1 MENSKQE
8 SETEAIID
16 RRSGA
21 AVAGALLVA
30 NLCNYAFQIVTGRLL
45 SVEEYGLLA
54 GFMSAITIITV
65 STSALQTTSARSV
78 AAHENQPENRRFFD
92 GLTRTAV
99 MGALAF
105 GAVIGAASPILARFF
120 NIGSLPLFLL
130 GAYVLPAA
138 LDSIAAGR
146 LQGSERFTALAAYSA
161 GQAIAKL
168 SVASLLI
175 FAGFRVSG
183 LVGGLVISS
192 GAIALLGMFASRDVG
207 SIETHALGPEVRRS
221 FLAFLLFWVI
231 LSIDIAFA
239 RAFFAPRAA
248 GVYAAAAVL
257 GKAVLWLPTM
267 VTQLLFPRLAD
278 RSARGQ
284 KTAALMGRAM
294 LLAVGLAS
302 LSVVGLYVLGRQIF
316 DILYGDRYDGAG
328 EIAWQIG
335 VAMIPMSIV
344 NLLLF
349 HSLSRGQHRFLA
361 WMGVAALAEVAALY
375 LGPKTGLGYASIIGA
390 TGLGLLVLMLPR
402 TAWGRIPS
410 AIGIRR

>member
-239 RAFFAPRAA
+239 RAFFAPKAA

-284 KTAALMGRAM
+284 KTAALVGRAM

-316 DILYGDRYDGAG
+316 DIL
-328 EIAWQIG
+328 
-335 VAMIPMSIV
+335 
-344 NLLLF
+344 
-349 HSLSRGQHRFLA
+349 
-361 WMGVAALAEVAALY
+361 
-375 LGPKTGLGYASIIGA
+375 
-390 TGLGLLVLMLPR
+390 
-402 TAWGRIPS
+402 
-410 AIGIRR
+410 

>member
-221 FLAFLLFWVI
+221 FLAFLLFWII

-284 KTAALMGRAM
+284 KTAALVGRAM